1 MLGARRYRLTELL
14 DVREGQ
20 PMKSQF
26 EACSR
31 MSSVDG
37 PRDARDKLTWWRW
50 SGAVFCPA
58 F

>member
-1 MLGARRYRLTELL
+1 MPKKRVKRTLGGP
-14 DVREGQ
+14 DG
-20 PMKSQF
+20 
-26 EACSR
+26 

-37 PRDARDKLTWWRW
+37 SRIARGKLTWWHW